1 MTPRGLFERLI
12 DFERRVRHLYQQWG
26 KRAEFSADLRFF
38 WNCMAEDEQ
47 HHIAILERSVGLLD
61 MMESPPQ
68 ISEESLSAI
77 ETLIATAEAA
87 ARQEK
92 LSNEEALRHTLL
104 LEGSEL
110 NQLDETWFR
119 AFRPTLTTLL
129 QAMMPEE
136 EVHLRRLI
144 EVVHELSADKALQEQ
159 AASLWS
165 AYQRQRLGP
174 AQHTEKSAR

>member
-12 DFERRVRHLYQQWG
+12 DFERRVRRLYRQWG
-26 KRAEFSADLRFF
+26 DTASFSSELRFF

-47 HHIAILERSVGLLD
+47 HHITILERSAGLLD

-68 ISEESLSAI
+68 ISDEALSTVEAKV
-77 ETLIATAEAA
+77 AAAEAA
-87 ARQEK
+87 AQQAT
-92 LSNEEALRHTLL
+92 LSEDEALRHALI

-110 NQLDETWFR
+110 NRLDETWFR

-136 EVHLRRLI
+136 EIHLRRLV
-144 EVVHELSADKALQEQ
+144 EVVHELSSDETLQDQ
-159 AASLWS
+159 ATTLWS
-165 AYQRQRLGP
+165 SYQQQRLGLTHP
-174 AQHTEKSAR
+174 SSDTH

>member
-12 DFERRVRHLYQQWG
+12 DFERRVRRLYLQWG
-26 KRAEFSADLRFF
+26 NTADFSAELRFF

-61 MMESPPQ
+61 MMKSPPQ
-68 ISEESLSAI
+68 ISDDSLSAV
-77 ETLIATAEAA
+77 EEKIAAAEAA
-87 ARQEK
+87 ARQAT
-92 LSNEEALRHTLL
+92 LSGDEALRHALI

-110 NQLDETWFR
+110 NRLDETWFR

-136 EVHLRRLI
+136 EVHLRRLV
-144 EVVHELSADKALQEQ
+144 EVVHELSSDEALQDQ
-159 AASLWS
+159 ATALWS
-165 AYQRQRLGP
+165 SYQRQRLGLAHP
-174 AQHTEKSAR
+174 PPDTH